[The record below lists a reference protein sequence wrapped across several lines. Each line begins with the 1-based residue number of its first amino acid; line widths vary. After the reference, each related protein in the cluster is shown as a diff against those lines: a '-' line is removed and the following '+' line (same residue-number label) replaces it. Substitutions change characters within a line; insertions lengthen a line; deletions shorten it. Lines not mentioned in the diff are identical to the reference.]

1 MKGQHSPGS
10 PGRLLAMR
18 VALGICLGGFLL
30 TEALGQRAPDISRGT
45 SAESV
50 IQLYGW
56 PKGKS
61 VADGRESWLYETF
74 QILFEDGRVVAVSYI
89 APSKPT
95 PKVSIPSTRKVS
107 PPPVATPLPK
117 VAPSLPASSV
127 RSSPPPASDYLMS
140 APTKAPRSVR
150 SDPPPKSRSWEILV
164 GVVGATALA
173 GFGIVWIQQRTAA
186 RQLSDALLG
195 AETSANPAPAQRW
208 EDDVA
213 ARLAQANAG
222 SDGGTGQVAGPA
234 RKPQV
239 NQLTRE
245 LLRSLEWKRFEQL
258 VALYFEATGVD
269 ARCTCIGAD
278 GGIDVKLHRRGE
290 EAPYA
295 YVQCKAWESEKIK
308 LTTMREFLGVMAAD
322 DIAEG
327 AFVTTSDFWPEA
339 RAFAEAN
346 DITVINGSDF
356 LTRFASLPA
365 EQQARIHAVVTEG
378 DYTTP
383 TCVKC
388 DRKMQARARKKD
400 GARFWG
406 CRCGHALPARAT
418 T

>member
-1 MKGQHSPGS
+1 MKGPYTTGR

-18 VALGICLGGFLL
+18 VALSIGLSGFLL
-30 TEALGQRAPDISRGT
+30 TDALGQRAPDISRGT

-56 PKGKS
+56 PKGKG
-61 VADGRESWLYETF
+61 VTEGRESWLYETF
-74 QILFEDGRVVAVSYI
+74 QVLFEEGRVVSVSYI

-95 PKVSIPSTRKVS
+95 PKVSIPSARKVS
-107 PPPVATPLPK
+107 PPAVATPLPR
-117 VAPSLPASSV
+117 VAPSRPASSV
-127 RSSPPPASDYLMS
+127 RSTTPPASDYLMPAS
-140 APTKAPRSVR
+140 AVAPRSVR
-150 SDPPPKSRSWEILV
+150 SNPPPKSRSWEILI

-186 RQLSDALLG
+186 RKLSDALLG
-195 AETSANPAPAQRW
+195 AEASANPAPTPRW

-213 ARLAQANAG
+213 ARLALANAG
-222 SDGGTGQVAGPA
+222 SAGETGQAAGPFP
-234 RKPQV
+234 KPQV
-239 NQLTRE
+239 TQLTRD
-245 LLRSLEWKRFEQL
+245 LLRSIEWKRFEQL
-258 VALYFEATGVD
+258 VALYFDATGVD

-278 GGIDVKLHRRGE
+278 GGIDVKLHRQGE

-327 AFVTTSDFWPEA
+327 AFVTTSDFWPDA

-346 DITVINGSDF
+346 DITAINGSDF

-365 EQQARIHAVVTEG
+365 EQQTRILAVVTEG
-378 DYTTP
+378 DYATP

-406 CRCGHALPARAT
+406 CRCGHALPARNT
-418 T
+418 K